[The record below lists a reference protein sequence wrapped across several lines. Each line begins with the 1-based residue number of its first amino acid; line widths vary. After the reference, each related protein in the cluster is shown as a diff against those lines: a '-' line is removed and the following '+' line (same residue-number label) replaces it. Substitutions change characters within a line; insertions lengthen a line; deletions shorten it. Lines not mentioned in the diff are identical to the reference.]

1 MKILLVLTL
10 VAGIGSEA
18 MAETLPVPP
27 LPPSVPPI
35 GDAAPVP
42 NLNAEA
48 PVAPSSDEMSV
59 NVQLYRVRMYDPSA
73 GFVPGSRYQ
82 STEDRKP
89 IQTPG
94 LSFSVPLK

>member
-1 MKILLVLTL
+1 MKMLLALSLLT
-10 VAGIGSEA
+10 GIGTEA
-18 MAETLPVPP
+18 MAENLPVPP
-27 LPPSVPPI
+27 IPPSVPLI

-48 PVAPSSDEMSV
+48 PVAPSSDEPSV
-59 NVQLYRVRMYDPSA
+59 NVRMYRNQLYDQSA

-82 STEDRKP
+82 SAEDRKP

-94 LSFSVPLK
+94 LIISVPLK